1 MYIDLESEDYIY
13 IYIYIHTYICIYTHI
28 YIYIS
33 RETVFGPPWFCL
45 LHGTQLNTNVIRGRV
60 KRACTKPIE

>member
-13 IYIYIHTYICIYTHI
+13 IYTYTHIYVYTHI

-45 LHGTQLNTNVIRGRV
+45 LRGTQLNTNVIRGRV